1 MAQTE
6 AELLDNPVAG
16 HPALI
21 LRSPDFKSITEA
33 VAEPV
38 EGSTPI
44 GWWFFFI
51 PSLGLLSLLGI
62 AVSWLF
68 WEGIGIWGLNQPVGW
83 AWDITNFVFW
93 VGIGHAGTLISAI
106 LFLFRQTWRTSIN
119 RSAEA
124 MTIFAVMCALTF
136 PGIHVGR
143 VWVAY
148 WMFPLPNQMDMW
160 PNFRSPLL
168 WDVFAVSIYGTVS
181 ALFWYVGLIP
191 DLATMRDR
199 AKTRTRQFVYGVF
212 ALGWRGSQR
221 QWHHYETAYL
231 ILAAL
236 ATPLVLSVH
245 SIVSMDFAVSLLP
258 GWHTTVFPP
267 YVVAGAIFSGVA
279 MVLTLMVICRW
290 AFKLEHIVT
299 LRHFDYM
306 AKIML
311 VTGTIVG
318 YAYATEF
325 FIAWYSGNPYEV
337 FTFLNRALGP
347 YAWAYWIMIS
357 CNVISP
363 QVFWFKKART
373 SIPILFAVSIVINI
387 GMWFERFVI
396 IVTSLHRDFLP
407 SSWGYFSPTFWD
419 IACLLGSFG
428 LFFTMFCLFVR
439 FLPMVATAEV
449 KSVLPQANPHW
460 HGHQIAERETTQ
472 HHEVA
477 AAPVAAE
484 TGWRF
489 QMPMV
494 PRLPKGPYFGILA
507 EFTTPAELYHACE
520 RVRDAGFT
528 RWDAHTPFPVH
539 GLSKAMG
546 LRRSTLP
553 WIVLVLALTGAGL
566 GFLLQ
571 WWVHTSAYPLVIS
584 GKPFFT
590 WPAFIPITFE
600 VAVLFGSLGAVFG
613 MFALN
618 RLPMHHHPLFKSKVF
633 ERASDDGFFISVE
646 SWDPRFDA
654 TGTAT
659 LMKSLGARSVELLES
674 A

>member
-1 MAQTE
+1 MAQTDVVD
-6 AELLDNPVAG
+6 LLDPPVAG
-16 HPALI
+16 RPPLI
-21 LRSPDFKSITEA
+21 LRSPDFHSITEV

-38 EGSTPI
+38 ERKTPI
-44 GWWFFFI
+44 GWWLFFV
-51 PSLGLLSLLGI
+51 PSLGLLGLLGV

-68 WEGIGIWGLNQPVGW
+68 WEGIGIWGLNVPVGW

-106 LFLFRQTWRTSIN
+106 LFLFRQKWRTSIN
-119 RSAEA
+119 RAAEA

-148 WMFPLPNQMDMW
+148 FMFPIPNQMGMW

-168 WDVFAVSIYGTVS
+168 WDVFAVSVYGTVS
-181 ALFWYVGLIP
+181 VLFWYVGLIP
-191 DLATMRDR
+191 DLAMMRDR
-199 AKTRTRQFVYGVF
+199 ATTRVRQFAYGFF
-212 ALGWRGSQR
+212 ALGWRGSVR
-221 QWHHYETAYL
+221 QWTHYETAYL
-231 ILAAL
+231 VLAAL

-245 SIVSMDFAVSLLP
+245 SVVSMDFAVSVLP
-258 GWHTTVFPP
+258 GWHTTIFPP
-267 YVVAGAIFSGVA
+267 YFVAGAIFSGFA
-279 MVLTLMVICRW
+279 MVLTLMVICRT
-290 AFKLEHIVT
+290 AFHLENIIT

-311 VTGTIVG
+311 LTGSMVG

-325 FIAWYSGNPYEV
+325 FTSWFSGNPYEL
-337 FTFLNRALGP
+337 FTFKNRALGP
-347 YAWAYWIMIS
+347 YAWAYWTMVS

-363 QVFWFKKART
+363 QIFWFKKART
-373 SIPILFAVSIVINI
+373 NIPILFVLSIVINI

-407 SSWGYFSPTFWD
+407 SAWGYFRPTIWD
-419 IACLLGSFG
+419 ISCLLGSFG

-449 KSVLPQANPHW
+449 KTVLPQADPHDAHDT
-460 HGHQIAERETTQ
+460 HG
-472 HHEVA
+472 
-477 AAPVAAE
+477 AAPAHDAPAAPSPAE
-484 TGWRF
+484 APRTGF
-489 QMPMV
+489 QLPLV
-494 PRLPKGPYFGILA
+494 PQLPKGPHYGILA
-507 EFTTPAELYHACE
+507 AFATPGELYRACE

-539 GLSKAMG
+539 GIEKAMG
-546 LRRSTLP
+546 VRRSLLP
-553 WIVLVLALTGAGL
+553 WIVLVMGLTGAGL
-566 GFLLQ
+566 GFALQ
-571 WWVHTSAYPLVIS
+571 WWVHASAYPLVIS
-584 GKPFFT
+584 GKPFFS

-600 VAVLFGSLGAVFG
+600 LGILFASLGAVFG
-613 MFALN
+613 MLGLN
-618 RLPMHHHPLFKSKVF
+618 RLPMHHHPLFRSRVF
-633 ERASDDGFFISVE
+633 ERATDDVFFISIE

-654 TGTAT
+654 SANRTF
-659 LMKSLGARSVELLES
+659 LESLGARSVELLE